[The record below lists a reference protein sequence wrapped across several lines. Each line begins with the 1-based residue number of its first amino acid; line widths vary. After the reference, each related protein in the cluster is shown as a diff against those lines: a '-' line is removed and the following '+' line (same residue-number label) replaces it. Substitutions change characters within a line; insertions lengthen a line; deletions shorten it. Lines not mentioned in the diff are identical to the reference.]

1 MTGTVKQTESGS
13 NVVAAAVDSGIC
25 RLQPSDGLF
34 LQAAHLER
42 MQDFARE
49 LALSIGVAA
58 GAGVVHGYQAGL
70 SETKAGTTSGTT
82 SGTTCRT
89 ILTVGP
95 GLAIDP
101 SGRPL
106 RSKSAVEL
114 PLDNL
119 AVENDRFWIVQV
131 MKGEPHLSGSE
142 NVYGNLCDDPCSSAT
157 IQPWADEG
165 VIVQI
170 VTDSFAGLSTVNPPA
185 LRRNWLASHY
195 FERERAN
202 GDPWLVPGADGP
214 TLSKPWSDGTPEP
227 APAAVPIA
235 VLLHLPPQLWVL
247 DVWTARRDM
256 SAAPPQPAWQSRLGM
271 RPWNIFIAQVLQFQA
286 QSADRAAAAT
296 MQAPATEAGANIVK
310 LIEEAVSAYND
321 TDVKPPKLG
330 EALAALQGAE
340 PAPVTET
347 APTLPQ
353 QGFAELP
360 PAGFLPDPA
369 GEKDPARYYTQ
380 LFGGS
385 VDVRVCPSS
394 ADYALRAVEHAQ
406 HLDRIPLDQSKNR
419 PKVDVLLPT
428 ELADLPALRTSQYG
442 WAAYVRHRA
451 TTSDAAGQ
459 QSAHIPAEP
468 APPQAQAPAEPAP
481 PQAQAPAEP
490 APRQAQAP
498 AEPAPRQAQAPAEP
512 APPQAQAPAEPA
524 PPQAQAP
531 AEPAPPQAQAPAEPA
546 PPKPAPKLPSPI
558 WPLTLTLRALSQLAR
573 VDKPARQEPGDDAV
587 REQGV
592 PDGQDPVG
600 GEDERAAGPGQ

>member
-468 APPQAQAPAEPAP
+468 GTPAGPGPRRAGTPAGP
-481 PQAQAPAEP
+481 GPRRAGTPAGPGPRRAGTP
-490 APRQAQAP
+490 AGPGPRRAGTP
-498 AEPAPRQAQAPAEP
+498 AGPGPRRAGTPAGPGPRRAGTPDSR
-512 APPQAQAPAEPA
+512 
-524 PPQAQAP
+524 
-531 AEPAPPQAQAPAEPA
+531 
-546 PPKPAPKLPSPI
+546 APKLPSPI

-573 VDKPARQEPGDDAV
+573 VDKPAGQEPGDDAV